1 MSNHDASKSFPAL
14 APGPPRNFTPQTQ
27 IAVSK
32 AKKNSTACLACKA
45 AKRKCSGP
53 PNPCKACISAGA
65 ENECHFD
72 PSRDL
77 RRKVAVKRTIKELT
91 DYKDLFDSLL
101 SAIRAADSDKLERI
115 VGLVKDNG
123 SLHDIACAVGSPV
136 TRFTDSKVLSATSL
150 SITEDMDG
158 SLDARFMEQEDARNR
173 RPSDL
178 ESASSMSEQD
188 KSKPSPQPAFDP
200 YARVSLENLCDLP
213 LFNVP
218 AKPWTEITIDN
229 DLASHLVSL
238 YFTWDHPC
246 AQFLD
251 QRIFLEHMKRGLPD
265 SEFCSPVLVNAILAV
280 ASAYSDRSDVL
291 SDSENTFSRGQKFFA
306 ETERLLRAEEGAPR
320 LTTVQALLLMCC
332 VLFCQGKGNMSWLM
346 LGQAIHMG
354 KDLGLFRHHRN
365 RNSKHNG
372 KRFSRE
378 MEKVRTITAWAIFS
392 LDIQISTKLQKDPSM
407 VQPLSNG
414 DLGIDNDFDW
424 IPYPRSNQASYAT
437 NPARLPL
444 MRTGLTGL
452 TEINIRIHELFDDEN
467 LREDFRCLLDKAEVP
482 YTHLEQWLVSWPDAS
497 QIGQQSTPQ
506 VIVLRIHCLHTIMSL
521 LEGLIERDEHG
532 NMVLQLRQSWRKYA
546 VEITQCLRCYRV
558 SYGLRQIPGQLV
570 GVVQSALHA
579 LVYQLEESEEARYA
593 FIELSHIGVG
603 LSQRFKSI
611 ADSINTILSL
621 SQRGTARLPHDA
633 IAILDGTELRGHQEA
648 R

>member
-1 MSNHDASKSFPAL
+1 MSHHDASKSFPAL
-14 APGPPRNFTPQTQ
+14 APGPPRTFAPQSQ

-53 PNPCKACISAGA
+53 PSPCKACISAGA
-65 ENECHFD
+65 ENDCHFD
-72 PSRDL
+72 PTRDL
-77 RRKVAVKRTIKELT
+77 RRKVAVKRTIQELT

-101 SAIRAADSDKLERI
+101 LAIRAADSDKLEKI

-136 TRFTDSKVLSATSL
+136 TRFADSKVLSATSL

-158 SLDARFMEQEDARNR
+158 SLDARLMEQEKARNR

-188 KSKPSPQPAFDP
+188 KPKASPKPATNP
-200 YARVSLENLCDLP
+200 YARVSLESLCDVP

-218 AKPWTEITIDN
+218 AKPWTAITIDN
-229 DLASHLVSL
+229 DLVSHLVSL

-251 QRIFLEHMKRGLPD
+251 QRIFLEHMRRGLSD

-280 ASAYSDRSDVL
+280 ASAYSDRPDVL
-291 SDSENTFSRGQKFFA
+291 SDSESTFSRGQSFLA
-306 ETERLLRAEEGAPR
+306 ETERLLRVEEGAPR

-365 RNSKHNG
+365 RNAKYKG
-372 KRFSRE
+372 KRLSQE
-378 MEKVRTITAWAIFS
+378 MERVRTITAWAIFNM
-392 LDIQISTKLQKDPSM
+392 DIQISTKLQKDPSM
-407 VQPLSNG
+407 VQPLSSG
-414 DLGIDNDFDW
+414 DLGADNDFDW
-424 IPYPRSNQASYAT
+424 TPYPRSNQASYS
-437 NPARLPL
+437 NSPARLPL
-444 MRTGLTGL
+444 MRTGLAKL
-452 TEINIRIHELFDDEN
+452 TEISIHIQELFDDEN
-467 LREDFRCLLDKAEVP
+467 LREDFRSLLDKAEVP
-482 YTHLEQWLVSWPDAS
+482 YTHLEQWLASWPDAS

-506 VIVLRIHCLHTIMSL
+506 LLVLRIHSLHTVMSL

-532 NMVLQLRQSWRKYA
+532 DMIVQLRQSWRKSA
-546 VEITQCLRCYRV
+546 VEITQCLRFYRV
-558 SYGLRQIPGQLV
+558 SYGLRQIPSQLV

-579 LVYQLEESEEARYA
+579 LVYQLEEIEEARYA

-603 LSQRFKSI
+603 LSQRFKPI

-621 SQRGTARLPHDA
+621 SQRGTARLPLDA
-633 IAILDGTELRGHQEA
+633 IAILDGAELRGHQET